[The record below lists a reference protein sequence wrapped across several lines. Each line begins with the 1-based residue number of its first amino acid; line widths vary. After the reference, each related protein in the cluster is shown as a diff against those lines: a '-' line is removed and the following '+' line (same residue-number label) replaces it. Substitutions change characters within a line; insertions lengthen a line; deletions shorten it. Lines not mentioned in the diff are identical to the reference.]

1 MKTIVIKIAPFVF
14 FLWVLCCS
22 NTAVFAQSYNCNFK
36 APVVTIDFGTV
47 DNAKDYYFAGVK
59 NYSQVNGECP
69 NDGYYSFV
77 SYTNDCF
84 GGNWHSLLSDH
95 TPGDVNGRMM
105 VVNASFD
112 PGYFFIMTVTGLK
125 PGATYQFSGW
135 FVNICKNTDGCDAVP
150 FPVIDIGILANEK
163 LIGSFQTASLVQTP
177 EPVWKKY
184 YGEFTLPLTASAIS
198 IQMKDIYEG
207 GCGNDFAMD
216 DILINECVLP
226 PPVVANEKPKPVVTI
241 TKPAEKIN
249 PAPQKTVSNK
259 QPQQPVVQQP
269 EKKAVAT
276 PIAIQKNSVAP
287 VPQVIVTRA
296 NPVVRQI
303 KTEATELIIELYD
316 NGEIDGDTVSIYH
329 NN

>member
-1 MKTIVIKIAPFVF
+1 
-14 FLWVLCCS
+14 
-22 NTAVFAQSYNCNFK
+22 
-36 APVVTIDFGTV
+36 
-47 DNAKDYYFAGVK
+47 
-59 NYSQVNGECP
+59 
-69 NDGYYSFV
+69 
-77 SYTNDCF
+77 
-84 GGNWHSLLSDH
+84 
-95 TPGDVNGRMM
+95 M

-226 PPVVANEKPKPVVTI
+226 QPVVANEKPKPVVTI
-241 TKPAEKIN
+241 TKPAEKII

-259 QPQQPVVQQP
+259 QPQQPLVQQP

-276 PIAIQKNSVAP
+276 PIAIQRNSVVP

-303 KTEATELIIELYD
+303 RTEATELIIELYD

-329 NN
+329 NNELIVNHAGISDKPVTVKIKIDKQQPHHELVMVADNLGSIPPNTSLMIITAGKKRYEIFISSTEQKNAKVVIDLEE